1 MKTCK
6 ITFLPD
12 NKTVI
17 AKPGSTI
24 LEAAQDSGVYI
35 TSVCGGDAVCGK
47 CRVIIKSGKVEAKPT
62 GLLTPEEIKEGIILA
77 CNSKVVE
84 DIIVE
89 IPPES
94 RAEEGEVLL
103 KGKLI
108 GKSSGRRKGSAKGN
122 YGLAVDIG
130 TTTVVAHLV
139 DKVSKKTM
147 GVAGAFNRQIAY
159 GDDIITRIIFA
170 GEKSGM
176 EKLNTAVV
184 GNINNLIS
192 ELVSESNIKTDD
204 ITSIMVAGNTTMI
217 HLLMK
222 QDPGYLRRVPYL
234 PSSKRVPII
243 RAAEL
248 GIRINPA
255 GLLSCAPNVSSY
267 VGGDVIA
274 GILVSGMTE
283 RDELAMYVDMGT
295 NGEMVLGNKEWL
307 ASVACSVGPAF
318 EGSGIK
324 SGTRAVKGAIDKVS
338 ISKSD
343 YKASVS
349 SIGKAKPKGIC
360 GSGLI
365 ELISEMLKARII
377 NKAGKIANDIK
388 SPFIRKG
395 DEGLEYVVVPAKDS
409 QTGRDIAITQPDIDN
424 IIRSKAAVYA
434 GARTLLKKMHFTFND
449 IKKFY
454 LAGAFGSH
462 LDIEKSIAIG
472 MLPDIPLKKFRY
484 IGNGSVMGA
493 SMILLDGSK
502 MEKAQG
508 LADKMAYV
516 DLSGDNI
523 FHEEFISAMFLPHTD
538 VVLFPS
544 VADFTTKDTKLT
556 KKKISRSASLRG
568 PKGNPR
574 PKDAG

>member
-1 MKTCK
+1 MKTFK

-12 NKTVI
+12 NKIVT
-17 AKPGSTI
+17 AKSGSTI
-24 LEAAQDSGVYI
+24 LEAAQGSGVYI
-35 TSVCGGDAVCGK
+35 TSVCGGDVVCGK
-47 CRVIIKSGKVEAKPT
+47 CRVIIKSGKVEAEPT
-62 GLLTPEEIKEGIILA
+62 GLLSPEEIKEGIILA

-84 DIIVE
+84 DITVE

-103 KGKLI
+103 E
-108 GKSSGRRKGSAKGN
+108 GKSIDKPTVRRKASAKAD
-122 YGLAVDIG
+122 YGFAVDIG
-130 TTTVVAHLV
+130 TTTVVAHLI
-139 DKVSKKTM
+139 DRATKKTM
-147 GVAGAFNRQIAY
+147 GVAGTFNRQIAY

-170 GEKSGM
+170 GEKGGM

-222 QDPGYLRRVPYL
+222 QDPGYLRRGPYL
-234 PSSKRVPII
+234 PSSKRVPVI

-248 GIRINPA
+248 GIRINPDA
-255 GLLSCAPNVSSY
+255 LLSCAPNVSSY
-267 VGGDVIA
+267 VGGDVTA

-295 NGEMVLGNKEWL
+295 NGEMVLGNKEWV

-338 ISKSD
+338 LNKSD
-343 YKASVS
+343 YKALVS

-388 SPFIRKG
+388 SSFIRKG
-395 DEGLEYVVVPAKDS
+395 DEGLEYVVVLAKDS
-409 QTGRDIAITQPDIDN
+409 QTGRDIAITQADIDN

-454 LAGAFGSH
+454 LAGGFGSH

-472 MLPDIPLKKFRY
+472 MLPDIPRKKFRY
-484 IGNGSVMGA
+484 IGNGSVAGA
-493 SMILLDGSK
+493 SMILLDSGCMK
-502 MEKAQG
+502 KAEE

-538 VVLFPS
+538 MGLFQ
-544 VADFTTKDTKLT
+544 
-556 KKKISRSASLRG
+556 SLE
-568 PKGNPR
+568 KCY
-574 PKDAG
+574 K